1 MSTIGGPGHSECS
14 FGNESGTV
22 IFPKS
27 YMKAVPKK
35 RYLDAVLE
43 VLPFRILHRSF
54 SPGTKR
60 RIAQKTCIPPG
71 FQKRS
76 TPNQSCP
83 HFFRSRPSANPARYN
98 GPGPLISGPR
108 PVNFR
113 CGLGGRQGPERR
125 STRSIV
131 AFERYT
137 ARVLPATIAELCFQV
152 FSDLIS
158 ERSRSQISEAQKQIL
173 LQKCLMQTKCNS
185 AMDE

>member
-1 MSTIGGPGHSECS
+1 MQFWRFCLCS
-14 FGNESGTV
+14 FGGFDSHREQKGGSLRRHVSPQDSKKDQPQTNRV
-22 IFPKS
+22 RIFFG
-27 YMKAVPKK
+27 
-35 RYLDAVLE
+35 L
-43 VLPFRILHRSF
+43 
-54 SPGTKR
+54 
-60 RIAQKTCIPPG
+60 
-71 FQKRS
+71 
-76 TPNQSCP
+76 
-83 HFFRSRPSANPARYN
+83 ARQQ
-98 GPGPLISGPR
+98 IR

-173 LQKCLMQTKCNS
+173 FQKCLMQTKCNS